1 MGKRL
6 VGQMKKTLTP
16 ALSKFCAS
24 AHWPMRRGLW
34 RHPIARVVALAAMAA
49 GGLLRWQQS
58 ALSET
63 SKANKPLVNQLD
75 SWLAWSLR

>member
-24 AHWPMRRGLW
+24 AHWPVRRGFGATQPRGLW
-34 RHPIARVVALAAMAA
+34 H
-49 GGLLRWQQS
+49 WQQWLLVACCAGS
-58 ALSET
+58 SRRFL
-63 SKANKPLVNQLD
+63 KLRYQIKPL
-75 SWLAWSLR
+75 